1 MRRRVL
7 ALAGLAFCCCGALA
21 APARAQQEAEPQTG
35 IADFNNAVIQG
46 RVTLPSGFAAK
57 RYVRITLSNAHS
69 VLATVYTN
77 NSGEFQLRNL
87 AEGIYYVQ
95 AEVQDGSYEPAAV
108 KRVELGRGLMAQ
120 VTLELREKTTPAAVS
135 MRAGA
140 RVVSAAELQQDVP
153 GAAKKEYGLGL
164 KAVGKG
170 DFQRAAK
177 HFEGAL
183 DLYPE
188 YIAARNDLGA
198 QYLKLKRIDEAER
211 QFRMVLARDAKNFNA
226 VFNLGLVRVERHDY
240 AGAIVQINQAISIDA
255 GRPVA
260 RLWLGFA
267 LLESGDVAAA
277 ERELT
282 KALVTGGADC
292 AAANYHLA
300 RIQLGRGDTA
310 EASRLLGLYLE
321 DAPKGE
327 YADDA
332 RQLQKKIQAVAK
344 NKTSP

>member
-7 ALAGLAFCCCGALA
+7 ALAGAAFCCCALA
-21 APARAQQEAEPQTG
+21 AGARAQDDSSGA
-35 IADFNNAVIQG
+35 ADFNNAVIQG

-57 RYVRITLSNAHS
+57 RYVRITLRNAHS
-69 VLATVYTN
+69 VVANIYTN

-87 AEGIYYVQ
+87 GEGVYYVQ
-95 AEVQDGSYEPAAV
+95 AEVQDDSYEPTAV
-108 KRVELGRGLMAQ
+108 RRVELGRGLMVQ
-120 VTLELREKTTPAAVS
+120 VTLELREKSASAVALA
-135 MRAGA
+135 RTGA

-153 GAAKKEYGLGL
+153 GAARKEYGLGL

-170 DFQRAAK
+170 DFQQAAR

-183 DLYPE
+183 ALYPE

-198 QYLKLKRIDEAER
+198 QYLKLKRIDEAEK
-211 QFRMVLARDAKNFNA
+211 QFQMVLARDAKNFNA

-240 AGAIVQINQAISIDA
+240 AGAVAQINQAIALDA
-255 GRPVA
+255 SRPVA

-267 LLESGDVAAA
+267 LLESGDVASA

-282 KALVTGGADC
+282 KALVMGGADC

-327 YADDA
+327 YAEDA
-332 RQLQKKIQAVAK
+332 RQLQKKIQTAAK
-344 NKTSP
+344 NKTGP